1 MTRAHF
7 YKKTLWSLNF
17 YEWLILSFSLS
28 YAIYWLMVSPIQYTG
43 DSEGYLGIARML
55 LGKCPSGIPPIFRT
69 PGYPLLLILT
79 GAVIPGSFIPLLITQ
94 ALLASLIPLVIYR
107 ILLPYGQRVA
117 FIGSILAILSGTT
130 TAHVSQIMSE
140 TLFTSLLFVGLGLT
154 IKIIREKRVS
164 SRLFYWMAF
173 IFAVLNTVR
182 PISWLIF
189 WPLLF
194 VITVSLV
201 QKNTINLL
209 KSILGSALIYIA
221 LMGVWT
227 VADDVLFSF
236 GARYSPLL
244 PLKPLADSCLDTYL
258 FDIPFNETY
267 FSSWAQHVENITPS
281 LPSAHSN
288 PALTKIQTIVLKQVI
303 DNKTALT
310 NMAVYPYQLFGKY
323 LDQPEKLVE
332 RMFSFPNYKY
342 ASFVYTALE
351 QHVSKKERHALFYSA
366 AKEAGRAWPQRW
378 VTLLKQHPFALIS
391 GPNHGNGSN
400 LFLLA
405 YTSLQH
411 YQDPGQNN
419 KDSLIDEHNGPATQL
434 LFTTLN
440 QGLEDN
446 PELWQG
452 TNGLWGSHLN
462 SLELILHTIITNP
475 NQQYA
480 WEITVMLWDMMGY
493 NTMSHLL
500 GQVAKETFNAHKK
513 ALALRVWDT
522 SLMVAAGPGYIEID
536 SLNPQF
542 GQIEIY
548 DYLETAQLSA
558 RQKRELRS
566 TEHHYQ
572 SHYEAWQAPIKW
584 GYFLFYLCKP
594 IFLFTSAIALFI
606 LWSRNHNLAIPL
618 VLMIPYGISIG
629 VYGALFTALPRYTD
643 PTILL
648 PFIVTCMAMP
658 ELIKMVRGRRK
669 NNCND

>member
-1 MTRAHF
+1 MTGRQLI
-7 YKKTLWSLNF
+7 KKTRWSFNI
-17 YEWLILSFSLS
+17 YECLIFFFGLS
-28 YAIYWLMVSPIQYTG
+28 YALYWLMVSPIQYTG
-43 DSEGYLGIARML
+43 DSEGYLGVARML
-55 LGKCPSGIPPIFRT
+55 VGKFPSGIPPIFRT
-69 PGYPLLLILT
+69 PGYPILLILT
-79 GAVIPGSFIPLLITQ
+79 GAVIPGTFIPLLITQ
-94 ALLASLIPLVIYR
+94 ALLASLIPLIIYR
-107 ILLPYGQRVA
+107 MLLSYDQRIA
-117 FIGSILAILSGTT
+117 FIGSIVAILSGTT
-130 TAHVSQIMSE
+130 TTHVSQIMSE
-140 TLFTSLLFVGLGLT
+140 TLFTALLFVGLGLA
-154 IKIIREKRVS
+154 IKIIRERNLS
-164 SRLFYWMAF
+164 ARLFYWMAI

-189 WPLLF
+189 WPLLG
-194 VITVSLV
+194 VIAVSLL
-201 QKNTINLL
+201 QKSNLPLL
-209 KSILGSALIYIA
+209 KNILGSALIFMA
-221 LMGVWT
+221 LMSGWT
-227 VADDVLFSF
+227 IADDVLFSF

-244 PLKPLADSCLDTYL
+244 PLKPLSDSCLETYL

-267 FSSWAQHVENITPS
+267 FSSWEQRVKNIKNPVQ
-281 LPSAHSN
+281 HSN
-288 PALTKIQTIVLKQVI
+288 QTLIKIRAIVLNQIV
-303 DNKTALT
+303 DNKMLLT
-310 NMAVYPYQLFGKY
+310 NTKVYPYQLFGKY

-366 AKEAGRAWPQRW
+366 AKEAGRTWPQRW
-378 VTLLKQHPFALIS
+378 VTLIKQHPFALIS

-411 YQDPGQNN
+411 YQDPGQSN
-419 KDSLIDEHNGPATQL
+419 KDSLIDEQNGPATQL

-462 SLELILHTIITNP
+462 SPELIPHTILTNP

-513 ALALRVWDT
+513 ALALRIWDT
-522 SLMVAAGPGYIEID
+522 ALMVAAGPGYVEID

-548 DYLETAQLSA
+548 DYLETAQLSPL
-558 RQKRELRS
+558 QKRELRS
-566 TEHHYQ
+566 TEVRYQ
-572 SHYEAWQAPIKW
+572 SNYEIWQAPIKL
-584 GYFLFYLCKP
+584 GYFLFYLFKP
-594 IFLFTSAIALFI
+594 IFLLTSVIALFI

-658 ELIKMVRGRRK
+658 EFIKMVRERRK
-669 NNCND
+669 NKCND